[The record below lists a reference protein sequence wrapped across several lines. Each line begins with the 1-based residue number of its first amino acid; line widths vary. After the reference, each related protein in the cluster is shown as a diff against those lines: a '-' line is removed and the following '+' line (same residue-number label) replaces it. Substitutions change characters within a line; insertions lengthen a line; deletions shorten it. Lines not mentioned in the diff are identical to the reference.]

1 MTDSAFAYPADT
13 RRSRH
18 FWRRAIALFVDN
30 LVFQII
36 LLLLVVLLYTAM
48 GWNLGLG
55 TSMKCDPA
63 PDGPLVRQIETEWPL
78 ASGETRNNQICVVS
92 GAGSQQRIFFSVV
105 SSNQNDIMSNRH
117 FSINVDEAGNAIPR
131 DMSFLTTTYELIK
144 PFVFFGLFIFLTA
157 KITASGRRTPGK
169 LLMSL
174 RIVDTT
180 GAVPSLKRCLTR
192 EIWKFLPT
200 ALVAVVAMIF
210 MPLTLQPLFGDVV
223 DLIHA
228 ARDMNAVS
236 FGPLIAVGIVG
247 WILGFIWW
255 FGPFIV
261 WRGQTFYDRIA
272 GCFVVRSGVTTAN
285 SSTPT

>member
-1 MTDSAFAYPADT
+1 MADSVFVHPADT
-13 RRSRH
+13 RPARH
-18 FWRRAIALFVDN
+18 FLRRAVAFFVDN
-30 LVFQII
+30 LVFQIT
-36 LLLLVVLLYTAM
+36 LLLLFLLLYTAM
-48 GWNLGLG
+48 GWSLGLG

-78 ASGETRNNQICVVS
+78 AAGETRNNQICVVS

-105 SSNQNDIMSNRH
+105 TSKQTDIMSNRH
-117 FSINVDEAGNAIPR
+117 FSINVDEAGNAIPL
-131 DMSFLTTTYELIK
+131 DTSFLATTYELIK

-157 KITASGRRTPGK
+157 KITASGKRTPGK

-180 GAVPSLKRCLTR
+180 AAVPSLKGCLTR

-200 ALVAVVAMIF
+200 GLVAVLAMIF
-210 MPLTLQPLFGDVV
+210 MPRTFQPLSGDVL

-228 ARDMNAVS
+228 ARDMKAVG
-236 FGPLIAVGIVG
+236 FGPLIAIGIVG
-247 WILGFIWW
+247 WILSFIWW
-255 FGPFIV
+255 FGPFII

-272 GCFVVRSGVTTAN
+272 GCFVVRSGAAN
-285 SSTPT
+285 PATPT